1 MENYI
6 NKILFL
12 LIFFIFHL
20 NSTKNYKKTYRY
32 IISFLLYFINIL
44 YAQKIWGNGK
54 KQIRCCFIKNLYNN
68 NRGIFRLLD
77 NDIKRKYN
85 IIYLKKKNKGFA
97 NNEHAFVKNTVF
109 IERGQNDENK
119 INYVQGNFDENV
131 KDIKYLS
138 DMQKNFIYLLERN
151 NNLLVHAKT
160 SSGKTTICLYYL
172 ILKFFYNCEFIFKED
187 IEREEYIMK
196 NDYIDRNIYE
206 SKNKSRKY
214 FNQNKYRF
222 IPYSEK
228 YSEISD
234 IKEYTNL
241 MIENK
246 CKTKLKKDEKVLI
259 LCPSKELCVQVA
271 QNILSFMNNKNES
284 LIKLF
289 IDKDYKN
296 ENKEKQNFKEEECI
310 NKMEHIQINEC
321 DDHYMHHTNTHS
333 LNNNK
338 DTMDIEENKLYMLE
352 HDNLNEDNSSS
363 KVKKEYKIND
373 NNNNSN
379 NNSNNNN
386 NNSRSQLHHMV
397 NLKGVRYLI
406 GTPTCFRSYLLN
418 LDKENLKNFLQSIK
432 YIFYDEID
440 KLLPSVSKRSLL
452 KNKKNIKSK
461 TAYLILETLMY
472 INKKNLIF
480 IGCSS
485 TLNRELHRKIF
496 KLLCLNKNNAKKK
509 IYILREKKNLL
520 ENKENDGMTRID
532 NITNLID
539 IPIKNNEKKKNISE
553 KKLSSSNEHIDDN
566 NNSNNIIN
574 DEQEEIENNEQYNL
588 NYYLNEENAF
598 QKYIIKVKLPNTIY
612 HFYHLMTDETYENK
626 IKEIHKIIETF
637 KNQKILILI
646 KNGYSLIQLKKYLE
660 MNNIFA
666 VLLHEKLQISLRYN
680 NDNINNMC
688 EHYEDIKDLK
698 SIPND
703 DKHTYINKYPIIISS
718 FDSIRGFHINN
729 LDMVLLCNKPKN
741 VNEYIHLC
749 GRVGRRKKI
758 GYSVTLENDKNIN
771 IMNNWFNNIKVYF
784 NKLSLKSD
792 PVIDEKINNELEN
805 QEKNHLN
812 YVASCI
818 LDELQENT

>member
-1 MENYI
+1 MGNYI
-6 NKILFL
+6 NEILFL

-20 NSTKNYKKTYRY
+20 TSTKNYKQTYRY
-32 IISFLLYFINIL
+32 IIFFLLYFINIL
-44 YAQKIWGNGK
+44 YALKICGNGK
-54 KQIRCCFIKNLYNN
+54 NQMRCCFIKNLYNN
-68 NRGIFRLLD
+68 NNNNNNNNNSKGLFKLLD
-77 NDIKRKYN
+77 NDVKRNYN
-85 IIYLKKKNKGFA
+85 IIYLKKKG
-97 NNEHAFVKNTVF
+97 NEFPNSKQTFVKNTVF

-119 INYVQGNFDENV
+119 INYIHGNFDENV

-187 IEREEYIMK
+187 LEREEYIMK

-241 MIENK
+241 MIEKK

-271 QNILSFMNNKNES
+271 QNILSFMNNENES

-296 ENKEKQNFKEEECI
+296 VNKEKQNNKEEECI
-310 NKMEHIQINEC
+310 NKMEDLQINQY
-321 DDHYMHHTNTHS
+321 DRNRMHNNKKDS
-333 LNNNK
+333 LNN
-338 DTMDIEENKLYMLE
+338 MDIEENKVYMLE
-352 HDNLNEDNSSS
+352 HYNLNADDNSNT
-363 KVKKEYKIND
+363 VKKVNKIND
-373 NNNNSN
+373 KK
-379 NNSNNNN
+379 NNNN
-386 NNSRSQLHHMV
+386 NNRKLNHMINV
-397 NLKGVRYLI
+397 NGARYLI

-418 LDKENLKNFLQSIK
+418 LDKESLKNFLQSIK

-452 KNKKNIKSK
+452 KKKKNIKRK

-496 KLLCLNKNNAKKK
+496 KLLCLNKNNAKKN
-509 IYILREKKNLL
+509 IYILREKKNLMDK
-520 ENKENDGMTRID
+520 KENDGMIKMD
-532 NITNLID
+532 NLTNLID
-539 IPIKNNEKKKNISE
+539 IPNNNNEKKTINEKN
-553 KKLSSSNEHIDDN
+553 LCSSNELIDDN
-566 NNSNNIIN
+566 INKNIIN
-574 DEQEEIENNEQYNL
+574 DEQEEIENNQKFNL

-598 QKYIIKVKLPNTIY
+598 QKYVIKVKLPNTIY

-637 KNQKILILI
+637 NNQKILILI

-660 MNNIFA
+660 MNNIYA

-698 SIPND
+698 TIPND
-703 DKHTYINKYPIIISS
+703 DKHAYINKYPIIISS

-749 GRVGRRKKI
+749 GRVGRRNKI
-758 GYSVTLENDKNIN
+758 GYSITLENDKNIN

-792 PVIDEKINNELEN
+792 PVINEKINMEMEN
-805 QEKNHLN
+805 QEKNHFN

-818 LDELQENT
+818 LDELQANT

>member
-6 NKILFL
+6 NEILFL

-32 IISFLLYFINIL
+32 IIFFLLYFINIL
-44 YAQKIWGNGK
+44 YAKKIWGNGK
-54 KQIRCCFIKNLYNN
+54 KQMRCCFIKTLYNN
-68 NRGIFRLLD
+68 NNNNKGIFKLLD
-77 NDIKRKYN
+77 NDINRNYN
-85 IIYLKKKNKGFA
+85 IIYLKKKSKEFR
-97 NNEHAFVKNTVF
+97 NNEQTFVKNTVF

-119 INYVQGNFDENV
+119 INYIQGNFDENV

-187 IEREEYIMK
+187 IEREEYIVK
-196 NDYIDRNIYE
+196 NDYIGRNIYE

-271 QNILSFMNNKNES
+271 QNILSFMNNKKHES

-296 ENKEKQNFKEEECI
+296 ENKEKQNHEEEECI
-310 NKMEHIQINEC
+310 NKTEQLEINEY
-321 DDHYMHHTNTHS
+321 DNDYMDHTKKHS
-333 LNNNK
+333 LNNK
-338 DTMDIEENKLYMLE
+338 DIIDIEKNKVYMLE
-352 HDNLNEDNSSS
+352 HNNLNKDNSSS
-363 KVKKEYKIND
+363 IVKKENKINH
-373 NNNNSN
+373 
-379 NNSNNNN
+379 NNNN
-386 NNSRSQLHHMV
+386 NRRKLHHMV

-418 LDKENLKNFLQSIK
+418 LDKESLKNFLQSIK

-480 IGCSS
+480 VGCSS

-509 IYILREKKNLL
+509 IYILREKKNLMDK
-520 ENKENDGMTRID
+520 KENDAMTRID
-532 NITNLID
+532 NITNLLD
-539 IPIKNNEKKKNISE
+539 IPINNNEKKNIIEKN
-553 KKLSSSNEHIDDN
+553 LFSSNELNDININ
-566 NNSNNIIN
+566 NNNNNNIIY
-574 DEQEEIENNEQYNL
+574 DEQEEIENNQQFNL

-598 QKYIIKVKLPNTIY
+598 QKYVIKVKLPNTIY

-637 KNQKILILI
+637 NNQKILILI

-698 SIPND
+698 CIPND

-749 GRVGRRKKI
+749 GRVGRRNKI
-758 GYSVTLENDKNIN
+758 GYSITLENDKNIN

-792 PVIDEKINNELEN
+792 PVINEKINMELEN